1 MGNAPQNASP
11 VSGKQRFENLDF
23 IRGMALFGILLMN
36 IHWMAYGF
44 DPYNLPALMTGETG
58 ANLWTWIITSMLF
71 EGTQRATFSLLF
83 GAGMVLLT
91 SRLEASGRSD
101 TADIYYRRLLWL
113 ILFGMIHAML
123 ILWLGDVLFFYAIY
137 GLFIFP
143 FRNLSAK
150 RLFILGLISMLVL
163 SIWNY
168 NSYKDFAH
176 LAQQNATAQSILT
189 DGGTLNEIQQQ
200 SMDDWQAASE
210 MEKPSKKAF
219 EDMNAGHLGS
229 YLNAVK
235 FLNGQ
240 FMSTNLTVLYNFGFD
255 IIGMMLIG
263 MALFKWGVLTLER
276 PSRLYWTMLLVG
288 YSIGLSMNYYEV
300 SNMIAANFDVMT
312 VHTQRLTYQI
322 GRISMTLGHLG
333 LMMLF
338 CRSGWISWFRNS
350 MSAVGR
356 MALTS
361 YISHSVITAIIFNGF
376 GFALF
381 GKLERY
387 ELYFIVLGICVFQ
400 MIISPLWLKYY
411 RFGPVEWL
419 WRSLTYVKRQK
430 MRKAN

>member
-1 MGNAPQNASP
+1 MGNEPQNASP

-44 DPYNLPALMTGETG
+44 DPYNMPALMTDETG
-58 ANLWTWIITSMLF
+58 ANLWTWITTSMLF
-71 EGTQRATFSLLF
+71 DGTQRATFSLLF

-113 ILFGMIHAML
+113 MVFGMIHAML
-123 ILWLGDVLFFYAIY
+123 ILWLGDVLYIYALI

-143 FRNLSAK
+143 FRNLAAK
-150 RLFILGLISMLVL
+150 HLFILGLMAMLVL

-168 NSYKDFAH
+168 SDYKDFAD
-176 LAQQNATAQSILT
+176 LSQKNDTSQSILAE
-189 DGGTLNEIQQQ
+189 GGTLNEIQQK
-200 SMDDWQAASE
+200 SINDWQSAYE
-210 MEKPSKKAF
+210 MMKPGEKAF
-219 EDMNAGHLGS
+219 ENMNAGHLGS
-229 YLNAVK
+229 YVNSVK
-235 FLNGQ
+235 FLTNQ
-240 FMSTNLTVLYNFGFD
+240 FMSSRLIGFYKFGLD
-255 IIGMMLIG
+255 IIGMMFIG

-276 PSRLYWTMLLVG
+276 PSRLYWSMLLAG

-300 SNMIAANFDVMT
+300 SNMVAANFDVMT
-312 VHTQRLTYQI
+312 VRTQGVTHQI
-322 GRISMTLGHLG
+322 GRFSMTMGHLG

-338 CRSGWISWFRNS
+338 CRSGWISWFRKS

-387 ELYFIVLGICVFQ
+387 ELYFIVFGIFVFQ
-400 MIISPLWLKYY
+400 MIISHLWLKYY
-411 RFGPVEWL
+411 RFGPIEWL

-430 MRKAN
+430 MRKIP